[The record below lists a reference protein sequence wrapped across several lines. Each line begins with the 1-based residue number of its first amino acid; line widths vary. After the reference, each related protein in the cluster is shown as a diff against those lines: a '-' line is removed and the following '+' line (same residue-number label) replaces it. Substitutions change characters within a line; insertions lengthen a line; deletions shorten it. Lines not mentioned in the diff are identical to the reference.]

1 MGASEYLSTKSE
13 IGSTKKTPIKAAIY
27 TGLMYIFTVLVLI
40 TPYLMLTN
48 VYLCLGISL
57 VSGVL
62 LIVIFTY
69 YQSVVKNF
77 PFKRRFIEMAAISL
91 GIAVISF
98 FIGYF
103 VRIAFNVEI

>member
-1 MGASEYLSTKSE
+1 
-13 IGSTKKTPIKAAIY
+13 
-27 TGLMYIFTVLVLI
+27 
-40 TPYLMLTN
+40 
-48 VYLCLGISL
+48 

-77 PFKRRFIEMAAISL
+77 SFRRRFIEMAAISL